1 MKFVVQTQS
10 EIPISTQLL
19 NQLSFAIAS
28 GLYPPGK
35 KLPSTRQ
42 LAMQTGIHRNTA
54 SKVYHQLETMGLV
67 ETRAGSGIYVTQ
79 QGMDPHPRQ
88 PHPRQQVRQAVDQ
101 VLQMGCTLPQARELL
116 LDEIDWRIRC
126 GTRVWISV
134 PASDLGSGQL
144 LGQELQPQLGIP
156 LELVPLE
163 ELTPVLDE
171 VASGTVL
178 TIRHFLSAVEKVA
191 QPYGIRVLPIEIS
204 DYSQELAMIQALPA
218 GHCLGLVSISGAILG
233 VAVSIL
239 SSLRGDDLLVLQA
252 EADDQETLRRLVRT
266 AQTIISDSASYDR
279 VRAAIREAKTHLIR
293 IPQLHCSEAYIKPQ
307 SVIKLRHSL
316 NLPDPALVQ
325 GEGIQSQG

>member
-10 EIPISTQLL
+10 EIPVSTQLL

-88 PHPRQQVRQAVDQ
+88 QVRQAVDQ

-126 GTRVWISV
+126 STQVWISV

-163 ELTPVLDE
+163 ELAPVLKK

-191 QPYGIRVLPIEIS
+191 QPYGIRVVPIEIS
-204 DYSQELAMIQALPA
+204 DYSQELALIGSLPA

-239 SSLRGDDLLVLQA
+239 ASLRGDDLLVVPA
-252 EADDQETLRRLVRT
+252 EADDQEALRRLVRA

-279 VRAAIREAKTHLIR
+279 VRAAIREARSHLIR
-293 IPQLHCSEAYIKPQ
+293 IPQLLRSEAYIKPQ
-307 SVIKLRHSL
+307 SVIKLRQIL
-316 NLPDPALVQ
+316 NLPDPDLVQ
-325 GEGIQSQG
+325 GEGIQRQG

>member
-10 EIPISTQLL
+10 EIPVSTQLL

-88 PHPRQQVRQAVDQ
+88 QVRRAVDQ

-126 GTRVWISV
+126 STRVWISV

-163 ELTPVLDE
+163 ELAPVLGE

-204 DYSQELAMIQALPA
+204 DYSQELAMIQTLPA

-252 EADDQETLRRLVRT
+252 EADDQDGLRRLVRT

-293 IPQLHCSEAYIKPQ
+293 IPQLHCSAAYIKPE
-307 SVIKLRHSL
+307 SVIKLRHTL
-316 NLPDPALVQ
+316 NLPDPALVEA
-325 GEGIQSQG
+325 EGIQNQG